1 MRFIGFFFF
10 LSLKRSIYKTISN
23 FVQEKGISNEL
34 PIEKNHLNSNSNNIT
49 ELLLPLS
56 ANITRKHIEG
66 EDNRISEQE
75 QENSIRTI
83 EQNMAKKQLL
93 TFLEDPAVSDIQKIE
108 RIRESEHMF
117 INANADVKENGTCLS
132 SIFPGITKGKL
143 TMGMGGFEDCY
154 DFIDLVL

>member
-34 PIEKNHLNSNSNNIT
+34 PTEKNHLNSNSKNIT

-56 ANITRKHIEG
+56 VNITRKHIEG
-66 EDNRISEQE
+66 EDNRISEQEQE

-117 INANADVKENGTCLS
+117 INADVKENGTYLS

-143 TMGMGGFEDCY
+143 TMGMGGFDDCY